1 MPFEIHFGHITV
13 AEMVNYTL
21 EVPKAITKRIALAGT
36 EWQPLVENLMP
47 FDYFEVHFLSY
58 EGSELC
64 KLHKIRPKR
73 QLQREMPWLAQ
84 NENL

>member
-1 MPFEIHFGHITV
+1 MPFEIHFGHMTV

-21 EVPKAITKRIALAGT
+21 EVLKAITKRIALAGT

-58 EGSELC
+58 EGSKLC
-64 KLHKIRPKR
+64 NLHKIRPER

-84 NENL
+84 NEKL